1 MMTSLKNAVCGALLA
16 LSLTSGLAVPALAKP
31 SSSQSEQ
38 IPNFVQTAHIIKDA
52 LQNQQ
57 YAKITPYI
65 HPKKGVRF
73 SMYAYVNVK
82 KDKVFSR
89 RDFGHYLKQS
99 KIKFTWGDKDGIG
112 EPLITPLPSYLSD
125 WVVRDNLSA
134 PSKVGVNEFYGT
146 GNSLNNLREVYPTQ
160 DFVEFYYAGNKQ
172 YDCMDWRCLRLV
184 FETYQGRPYLVAII
198 TDEWTI

>member
-1 MMTSLKNAVCGALLA
+1 MHALK
-16 LSLTSGLAVPALAKP
+16 SLAVGVLLSGGVMMGNTAFATPTPDVIQQGQLPAFADP
-31 SSSQSEQ
+31 A
-38 IPNFVQTAHIIKDA
+38 FAIKYA
-52 LQNQQ
+52 LQYKH
-57 YAKITPYI
+57 YANITPHI

-82 KDKVFSR
+82 KDKVFSQ
-89 RDFGHYLKQS
+89 RDFGNYLKQS

-125 WVVRDNLSA
+125 WVVRDSLSN

-160 DFVEFYYAGNKQ
+160 DFVEFYYAGSKQ

>member
-1 MMTSLKNAVCGALLA
+1 MTSLKNAVCGALLA
-16 LSLTSGLAVPALAKP
+16 LSLTGGLAVPAIAKP
-31 SSSQSEQ
+31 SSNQSEQ

-52 LQNQQ
+52 LQSQQ
-57 YAKITPYI
+57 YAKITPHI

-89 RDFGHYLKQS
+89 KNFDKYLKQS
-99 KIKFTWGDKDGIG
+99 KIKFTWGNKDGIG

-125 WVVRDNLSA
+125 WVVRDNLST

-160 DFVEFYYAGNKQ
+160 DFVEFYYAGSKQ

-184 FETYQGRPYLVAII
+184 FEAYQGRPYLIAII